1 MQKSRVSWLICLS
14 MVICLYMPTRALGDG
29 QTDKDAG
36 NTEVLWT
43 TEPVRVDRK
52 NQKMPRAPDRRLSEP
67 FPDHIYI
74 PKSVRVSDSATFQVG
89 DDIFRLAFLDAI
101 PPQKVCKT
109 EEGRRWSCGLRART
123 NLRAMIAGKQI
134 KCRQTGQTEKGVS
147 LVNCEVHF
155 GATLAEDLL
164 RSGSATVKPDAPVE
178 LAKAAIFGVE
188 TRAGIWS
195 DVEFLNANAGGRQ

>member
-1 MQKSRVSWLICLS
+1 MQKSQVSWLICLPL
-14 MVICLYMPTRALGDG
+14 VICLCVPTKAQNAK
-29 QTDKDAG
+29 QTDQDAG
-36 NTEVLWT
+36 NTKVLWT

-52 NQKMPRAPDRRLSEP
+52 NQKLPRAPDRRLSEP

-74 PKSVRVSDSATFQVG
+74 PKSVRVSDSTTFQVG
-89 DDIFRLAFLDAI
+89 DDIFRLAFLEPI

-134 KCRQTGQTEKGVS
+134 KCRQTGQTEQGVP

-155 GATLAEDLL
+155 GVTLAEDLL
-164 RSGSATVKPDAPVE
+164 RSGSATMTPDAPVE
-178 LAKAAIFGVE
+178 LTKASTFGVE

-195 DVEFLNANAGGRQ
+195 DAEFLNANGGRRQ

>member
-1 MQKSRVSWLICLS
+1 MQKSQVSGLICLS
-14 MVICLYMPTRALGDG
+14 LIVCLFVPMKALGDG
-29 QTDKDAG
+29 QTEKDAG

-52 NQKMPRAPDRRLSEP
+52 NQKLPRAPDRRLSEP

-74 PKSVRVSDSATFQVG
+74 PKSVRVSDSTTFQVG
-89 DDIFRLAFLDAI
+89 DDMFRLAFLEPI

-109 EEGRRWSCGLRART
+109 VEGRRWSCGLRART

-134 KCRQTGQTEKGVS
+134 KCRKTRQTEQGVP
-147 LVNCEVHF
+147 LVNCKVHF

-164 RSGSATVKPDAPVE
+164 RSGSAIIKPDAPGE
-178 LAKAAIFGVE
+178 LTKASTFGVE
-188 TRAGIWS
+188 TRAGIWN
-195 DVEFLNANAGGRQ
+195 DAEFLKANAGGRQ